1 MYVYQR
7 RDWPN
12 FNWDLDAISASL
24 GKVRH
29 LQGRLIG
36 KMEAFGFDVKANA
49 VLNTLTL
56 EVIKSNEIEG
66 EILDQEQV
74 RSSIA
79 KKLEMDVAGLVPA
92 DRNVEGVVEMLL
104 DATQN
109 YQSQLTQE
117 RMFGWHSALFQTGR
131 SGMHKI
137 TVGDWRNANTGPM
150 QVVSGAMGREM
161 VHFEAPEADLLP
173 DEMQAFLNWFN
184 NNEVNLDGVLKAAIA
199 HFWLVTLHPFD
210 DGNGRIARTVADM
223 QLARADGLSQRFYS
237 MSAQIRKERNGYYAI
252 LEKSQKGDL
261 DLTDW
266 LQWFL
271 ACLEKA
277 LLASE
282 QILADVFKKAKYWE
296 VLNSKSLNHRQ
307 KLMMNKLLDGFE
319 GKLNTSKWA
328 KIAKTSQD
336 TALRDIQ
343 DLMKQE
349 VLVREEGGG
358 RSTTYVLADL
368 S

>member
-1 MYVYQR
+1 
-7 RDWPN
+7 
-12 FNWDLDAISASL
+12 
-24 GKVRH
+24 
-29 LQGRLIG
+29 
-36 KMEAFGFDVKANA
+36 
-49 VLNTLTL
+49 
-56 EVIKSNEIEG
+56 
-66 EILDQEQV
+66 V

-79 KKLEMDVAGLVPA
+79 KKLGMDVAGLVPA

-131 SGMHKI
+131 SGIHKI
-137 TVGDWRNANTGPM
+137 TVGDWRNADTGPM

>member
-1 MYVYQR
+1 
-7 RDWPN
+7 
-12 FNWDLDAISASL
+12 
-24 GKVRH
+24 
-29 LQGRLIG
+29 
-36 KMEAFGFDVKANA
+36 
-49 VLNTLTL
+49 
-56 EVIKSNEIEG
+56 
-66 EILDQEQV
+66 
-74 RSSIA
+74 
-79 KKLEMDVAGLVPA
+79 
-92 DRNVEGVVEMLL
+92 
-104 DATQN
+104 
-109 YQSQLTQE
+109 
-117 RMFGWHSALFQTGR
+117 
-131 SGMHKI
+131 
-137 TVGDWRNANTGPM
+137 
-150 QVVSGAMGREM
+150 
-161 VHFEAPEADLLP
+161 
-173 DEMQAFLNWFN
+173 
-184 NNEVNLDGVLKAAIA
+184 
-199 HFWLVTLHPFD
+199 
-210 DGNGRIARTVADM
+210 
-223 QLARADGLSQRFYS
+223 
-237 MSAQIRKERNGYYAI
+237 